1 MSAAI
6 RIEKVEDVRGVAPES
21 GSDPWRATLASS
33 SGLGPWIE
41 ALRAYLGEELPPLAA
56 VEEFLSDLNE
66 AGHPDPYSEA
76 AKLAQEKAEE
86 VGSALAL
93 LGAFYLLKTR
103 SIEVGRS
110 PAGHWKLNRLLNAGS
125 RAIDFMLGS
134 DHFRGLCM
142 RALLYRML
150 NSAVGR
156 ASVEKRGV
164 VKELSCGVRWDA
176 KAERVLRRELPP
188 KAATDVE
195 LSEEVVDWLLE
206 ELLSRGLSSVVLGSV
221 IEESREGRRYTLG
234 EEVAKQLSGLPAD
247 EGRFLAGAVFMPAR
261 LGCFP
266 RPMGEKLLDAFAV
279 AQEIT
284 DDFVPDQTRV
294 EVYQD
299 HLQWVEKRRRI
310 PTGLSAT
317 WEVNDGEE
325 IWSGRWGMI
334 VHPPRRTMSG
344 GQGFSALEL
353 GFYFDEEQKGIR
365 RWSGRQKRKVS
376 QRLKEIVIEEDDR
389 VFSIFANAL
398 DEVVEGINTQP
409 GALIGGSL
417 EGEKALRQPSPLW
430 EGLDAGIE
438 ELREVLTEGTG
449 KDLAAALRRWTVK
462 VKDV

>member
-6 RIEKVEDVRGVAPES
+6 RVEKVEDSGAAAES
-21 GSDPWRATLASS
+21 GRDPWRAVLGSS

-41 ALRAYLGEELPPLAA
+41 ALRPYFGEELPPLAA
-56 VEEFLSDLNE
+56 VEEFLSALQKAE
-66 AGHPDPYSEA
+66 PSDPYSEA
-76 AKLAQEKAEE
+76 AELAHEHAEK
-86 VGSALAL
+86 VGTSLAL
-93 LGAFYLLKTR
+93 LGAFYRLKTR

-142 RALLYRML
+142 KTLLYRML

-156 ASVEKRGV
+156 ASVEKGGV

-176 KAERVLRRELPP
+176 TEERVLRRELPP
-188 KAATDVE
+188 EAPTDAE

-206 ELLSRGLSSVVLGSV
+206 ELLSRGLSSMVLGSV

-234 EEVAKQLSGLPAD
+234 EEVAKRISELPAD
-247 EGRFLAGAVFMPAR
+247 EGRLLAGAVFMPAR
-261 LGCFP
+261 LG
-266 RPMGEKLLDAFAV
+266 GWDLSTSEKLLDAFAV

-284 DDFVPDQTRV
+284 DDFAPDQTKV
-294 EVYQD
+294 EVYRD
-299 HLQWVEKRRRI
+299 HLGWVEKRRRI

-334 VHPPRRTMSG
+334 VHPPRRTLHG

-353 GFYFDEEQKGIR
+353 GFYFDEDQKGIR

-376 QRLKEIVIEEDDR
+376 QRLREIVIEEDDQ
-389 VFSIFANAL
+389 VFSIFAKAL
-398 DEVVEGINTQP
+398 DEVVEGINSQP
-409 GALIGGSL
+409 GTMIGGSSK
-417 EGEKALRQPSPLW
+417 GAKALGQPSPLW
-430 EGLDAGIE
+430 AGLGGGVE
-438 ELREVLTEGTG
+438 ELREVLRDGTR
-449 KDLAAALRRWTVK
+449 KDLAAALRRWTVE